1 MADNIQKSMESM
13 SLHRQQQQ
21 GGFPTNATQSPSLRS
36 NGYVPVNGESQS
48 ASARF
53 ERFFNNPPLPSNGS
67 TSLVDQQLSS
77 SYQHQSPS
85 SLGPSSSA
93 AGLAS
98 NGVFGSFG
106 HSFGAGGGS
115 GAFNNAVVS
124 SGNQTVPA
132 LRTKTS
138 NIRLGIPSQWST
150 ANNNEDLNLSG
161 SSPTGGYSSGAGGS
175 SQYFSPTTTAS
186 TFLGQG
192 SQTAGLSGVA
202 DDDIIPTAIVVKN
215 IPFSVK
221 KEQLL
226 QIIEDLHIPMPYAFN
241 YHFDQGV
248 FRGLAFAN
256 FRSGE
261 EADAV
266 VAALNGFDVSG
277 RKLRVEYK
285 KVLQAGEKERIEK
298 EKAIKRMQSMQM
310 EKERERMR
318 RQTVSGGSTFTLP
331 PRPAAEG
338 DPAYADYTES
348 QMMNP
353 VDGEVDA
360 ESGGASET
368 GSRKEGK

>member
-1 MADNIQKSMESM
+1 MADNVQKALQNM
-13 SLHRQQQQ
+13 SL
-21 GGFPTNATQSPSLRS
+21 NL
-36 NGYVPVNGESQS
+36 NSQS

-53 ERFFNNPPLPSNGS
+53 ERFFNTGSPMGTSSPTLDHQQPLSPQYHP
-67 TSLVDQQLSS
+67 QQ
-77 SYQHQSPS
+77 QHTPS
-85 SLGPSSSA
+85 SLGPGSSA

-98 NGVFGSFG
+98 SGAFGSFG
-106 HSFGAGGGS
+106 HNFGAGGGS
-115 GAFNNAVVS
+115 GALNHNGTS
-124 SGNQTVPA
+124 SSTLPA
-132 LRTKTS
+132 LRTKSS
-138 NIRLGIPSQWST
+138 NIRQAIPSQWNV
-150 ANNNEDLNLSG
+150 ANNDDLALGG
-161 SSPTGGYSSGAGGS
+161 SSPPGLYGTAQYYNSTSGPS
-175 SQYFSPTTTAS
+175 FLSPEAPP
-186 TFLGQG
+186 
-192 SQTAGLSGVA
+192 GLALS

-215 IPFSVK
+215 IPFSIK

-226 QIIEDLHIPMPYAFN
+226 QIIEDLQIPMPYAFN

-318 RQTVSGGSTFTLP
+318 RQTYSGGGEEWIPSLVNNIPSLP
-331 PRPAAEG
+331 LRPA
-338 DPAYADYTES
+338 D
-348 QMMNP
+348 
-353 VDGEVDA
+353 VDA
-360 ESGGASET
+360 GYGNDYSSVDHNNGGSSTHSYVPDSQIDADTSDV
-368 GSRKEGK
+368 GNKKEGESKLLP

>member
-1 MADNIQKSMESM
+1 M
-13 SLHRQQQQ
+13 SL
-21 GGFPTNATQSPSLRS
+21 N
-36 NGYVPVNGESQS
+36 SQS

-53 ERFFNNPPLPSNGS
+53 ERFFNNPPQISTGS
-67 TSLVDQQLSS
+67 PTLESQQQLSPH
-77 SYQHQSPS
+77 YQHHSPS
-85 SLGPSSSA
+85 SLGPGSSA

-98 NGVFGSFG
+98 SGAFGSFG
-106 HSFGAGGGS
+106 HSFGAGGGN
-115 GAFNNAVVS
+115 GAFNHNGPNS
-124 SGNQTVPA
+124 STVPA
-132 LRTKTS
+132 LRTKSS
-138 NIRLGIPSQWST
+138 NLRQAIPSQWST
-150 ANNNEDLNLSG
+150 SNNDDLGLGG
-161 SSPTGGYSSGAGGS
+161 SSPPGAYGT
-175 SQYFSPTTTAS
+175 SQYYNSATGSA
-186 TFLGQG
+186 FLGQG
-192 SQTAGLSGVA
+192 GQPGLAVS

-215 IPFSVK
+215 IPFSIK

-226 QIIEDLHIPMPYAFN
+226 QIIEDLQIPMPYAFN

-318 RQTVSGGSTFTLP
+318 RQTISGGSDEWNPSLVNNIPSLP
-331 PRPAAEG
+331 LRPAEAGESVG
-338 DPAYADYTES
+338 FNEYSSGEIGNGAGLPSLSVPETQADST
-348 QMMNP
+348 
-353 VDGEVDA
+353 
-360 ESGGASET
+360 SGAASDV
-368 GSRKEGK
+368 GNKKEGEFQSAALD